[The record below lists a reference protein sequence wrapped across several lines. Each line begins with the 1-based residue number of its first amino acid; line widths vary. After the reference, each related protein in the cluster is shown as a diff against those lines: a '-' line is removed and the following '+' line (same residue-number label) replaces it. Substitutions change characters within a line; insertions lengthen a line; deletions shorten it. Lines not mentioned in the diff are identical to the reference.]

1 MRKLMFLCLAALLL
15 ALPVQA
21 EVQYLTTAQFKE
33 KVFDYTK
40 NRDWQYV
47 GKRPAIIDFYTTWCG
62 PCKRLAPIMETLS
75 EKYKGRVIFYK
86 VDTERER
93 ELAAL
98 FNISSIPQVL
108 YIPMYGKPQI
118 LVGLY
123 PQEQIE
129 EIIEQFLLKPAD
141 KSKK

>member
-1 MRKLMFLCLAALLL
+1 MFLCLAALLL

-40 NRDWQYV
+40 NRDWQYA

-129 EIIEQFLLKPAD
+129 EIIEQFLLKPAE
-141 KSKK
+141 KTKK

>member
-1 MRKLMFLCLAALLL
+1 MFLCLLAVLV
-15 ALPVQA
+15 ALPGKAQ
-21 EVQYLTTAQFKE
+21 VQYLTTEQFKE

-40 NRDWQYV
+40 SREWQYQ

-62 PCKRLAPIMETLS
+62 PCKRLAPIMEELS
-75 EKYKGRVIFYK
+75 EKYKGKVLFYK

-129 EIIEQFLLKPAD
+129 EIIQQFLLKKP
-141 KSKK
+141 SK

>member
-40 NRDWQYV
+40 NRDWQYA

-62 PCKRLAPIMETLS
+62 PSKRLDPIMETLS

-129 EIIEQFLLKPAD
+129 EIIEQFLLKPAE
-141 KSKK
+141 KTKK

>member
-40 NRDWQYV
+40 NREWKYV

-75 EKYKGRVIFYK
+75 EKYKGKVDFYK

-93 ELAAL
+93 ELAGL

-108 YIPMYGKPQI
+108 YIPMYGKPQM

-129 EIIEQFLLKPAD
+129 EIIDQFLLKPAE

>member
-40 NRDWQYV
+40 NRDWQYA

-129 EIIEQFLLKPAD
+129 EIIEQFLLKPAE
-141 KSKK
+141 KTKK

>member
-40 NRDWQYV
+40 NRDWKYV

-75 EKYKGRVIFYK
+75 EKYKGKVIFYK

-93 ELAAL
+93 ELAGL
-98 FNISSIPQVL
+98 FNISRSRRCSTFPCTANL
-108 YIPMYGKPQI
+108 RYW
-118 LVGLY
+118 
-123 PQEQIE
+123 
-129 EIIEQFLLKPAD
+129 
-141 KSKK
+141 

>member
-1 MRKLMFLCLAALLL
+1 MRKLMFLCLAAFLLT
-15 ALPVQA
+15 LPVQA

-40 NRDWQYV
+40 NRDWNYV

-75 EKYKGRVIFYK
+75 EKYKGKVIFYK

-93 ELAAL
+93 EVWPDCLTYPASRRCSTSLCTA
-98 FNISSIPQVL
+98 SPRYWWVSIPR
-108 YIPMYGKPQI
+108 
-118 LVGLY
+118 
-123 PQEQIE
+123 
-129 EIIEQFLLKPAD
+129 
-141 KSKK
+141 SR